1 MFCHGNL
8 AHTGRGNRLC
18 SDTFKQAKQ
27 LCKSR
32 VPHRKYIAFPGAIK
46 AEPNHPDEVLP
57 PVTFPRRR
65 LAGPAGSCRC
75 TRPKRQQ
82 PPGTTSQ
89 RAPPPHTAPGT
100 PRPPAPHNASGIP
113 QSARLGS
120 ARAPAAWPLSAPERG
135 QSGYDAP
142 APAAGAAA
150 EAQGLPAPIS
160 APTGSFP
167 EPIVLLAPGRARCS
181 GVPGSTS
188 DTGDPAP
195 TAPPH
200 SSRETNSVCLWPP
213 PPAGRIRAVNRPE
226 GSIGA
231 GGPRPSTGARPAVP
245 RAHRRDVRRLR
256 PSSPSSPGALRAG
269 TAGAQPGARRLRP
282 PLSAFFVAVK
292 A

>member
-32 VPHRKYIAFPGAIK
+32 VPHRKYIAFQGAIK

-120 ARAPAAWPLSAPERG
+120 ARLAHLPPGPSLPQNADKAATTHLLPRRG
-135 QSGYDAP
+135 RRRK
-142 APAAGAAA
+142 
-150 EAQGLPAPIS
+150 LK
-160 APTGSFP
+160 
-167 EPIVLLAPGRARCS
+167 
-181 GVPGSTS
+181 
-188 DTGDPAP
+188 
-195 TAPPH
+195 
-200 SSRETNSVCLWPP
+200 VCPP
-213 PPAGRIRAVNRPE
+213 P
-226 GSIGA
+226 S
-231 GGPRPSTGARPAVP
+231 
-245 RAHRRDVRRLR
+245 
-256 PSSPSSPGALRAG
+256 
-269 TAGAQPGARRLRP
+269 LRP
-282 PLSAFFVAVK
+282 PALSLNRSSCLLQAGRGAPASRVLPPTRGTLRPPRPHIRQGKQTPSASGRRRPPGGS
-292 A
+292 AL

>member
-1 MFCHGNL
+1 M
-8 AHTGRGNRLC
+8 
-18 SDTFKQAKQ
+18 
-27 LCKSR
+27 
-32 VPHRKYIAFPGAIK
+32 
-46 AEPNHPDEVLP
+46 
-57 PVTFPRRR
+57 TFPRRR
-65 LAGPAGSCRC
+65 LAGLAGSCRC

-82 PPGTTSQ
+82 PTGTTSQ

-120 ARAPAAWPLSAPERG
+120 ARLAHLPPGPSLPQNADKAATTHLLPRRGRRRKLKVCPPPSLRPPALSLNRSSCLLQAGRGAPASRVLPPTRGTLRPPRPHIRQGKQTPSA
-135 QSGYDAP
+135 SGRRP
-142 APAAGAAA
+142 
-150 EAQGLPAPIS
+150 S
-160 APTGSFP
+160 
-167 EPIVLLAPGRARCS
+167 
-181 GVPGSTS
+181 
-188 DTGDPAP
+188 
-195 TAPPH
+195 
-200 SSRETNSVCLWPP
+200 
-213 PPAGRIRAVNRPE
+213 AGRIRAVNRPE

-245 RAHRRDVRRLR
+245 RAHRRDVRRIR